1 VKRLG
6 LHFDRSTWHGL
17 AGGGA
22 ILAIS
27 ALGLLY
33 MWHSASEAQLGAV
46 RTELGQLARV
56 AATQVDGDLHR
67 KITSNA
73 QAGSPEHL
81 ALLAPLTRFHKATRD
96 VIYVYTAVLQ
106 NGRVYFVVGTD
117 YQYRISGDNLPPD
130 PLMKP
135 YDGPDGLLRRALERH
150 EVTVDNDVVHEAKRT
165 YMSAYAPFY
174 DGARRFVGV
183 VCIDMWVRDLDARLA
198 AIRQAGLTALA
209 AVALLSLLAGF
220 TIVRLSRAVRQA
232 REHDRLVQAQL
243 SVAKAHAEVQAERAE
258 AASRAKTEFLAMM
271 SHEIRT
277 PMNGVLGFT
286 QLLLDTAL
294 DSKQREFAETI
305 RRSCDGLLAIINDV
319 LDYSKIEAGRM
330 TVELVEFELQTVCDD
345 VRGLLWPSAL
355 ERGLTL
361 DLVYGDGVPPVVRGD
376 PARIRQ
382 VLLNLASNAIKFT
395 ERGGV
400 RIEIGLAS
408 TGFVRLSVTDSGIG
422 IAVEQMPR
430 LFQRFTQADSST
442 TRRYG
447 GTGLGLA
454 ISKRLV
460 DLMGGE
466 IGVQSEP
473 GKGSTFWFLL
483 PLRRAELHAES
494 LRTVSSSATPA
505 MQPEAPLT
513 GRVLLVEDNPV
524 NQKVASHVLAKMG
537 LEVDVAQHGREA
549 VEQLCTTRYDAVL
562 MDCQMPEMDGFE
574 ATRIVRDRGSRV
586 LDHDV
591 PIIAMTANAFAEDR
605 ERCLLAGMDDFLVKP
620 VNRQVLAAAL
630 ARALGGRRSSSSPAE
645 QATAAG
651 LRAEGA

>member
-1 VKRLG
+1 VKRLQ
-6 LHFDRSTWHGL
+6 FDRSIWHGL

-67 KITSNA
+67 RITSNA

-96 VIYVYTAVLQ
+96 VIYVYTAILR

-117 YQYRISGDNLPPD
+117 YQYRVSGDNLPPD

-135 YDGPDGLLRRALERH
+135 YDGPDRLLRRALERH
-150 EVTVDNDVVHEAKRT
+150 ELTVDTDVVHEAKRS

-174 DGARRFVGV
+174 DSAQRFVGV
-183 VCIDMWVRDLDARLA
+183 VGIDMWVRDLDARLA
-198 AIRQAGLTALA
+198 AIRRAGLTALV

-220 TIVRLSRAVRQA
+220 TIVRLSRAIRQA
-232 REHDRLVQAQL
+232 REHDRVVQAQL

-277 PMNGVLGFT
+277 PMNAVLGFT

-294 DSKQREFAETI
+294 DSKQHEFAETI

-319 LDYSKIEAGRM
+319 LDYSKIEAGHM
-330 TVELVEFELQTVCDD
+330 SVEQVELELGAVCDD
-345 VRGLLWPSAL
+345 VRGLLRPLAL

-361 DLVYGDGVPPVVRGD
+361 DLVYAAGVPHAVRGD

-382 VLLNLASNAIKFT
+382 VLLNLASNAVKFT

-400 RIEIGLAS
+400 RIEVGLAS
-408 TGFVRLSVTDSGIG
+408 GGLLRLSVTDTGIG
-422 IAVEQMPR
+422 IAPEQLPK

-460 DLMGGE
+460 ELMGGE
-466 IGVQSEP
+466 MGVESEQ
-473 GKGSTFWFLL
+473 GRGSTFWFVL
-483 PLRRAELHAES
+483 PLRWSEPRAEISRADSNTGE
-494 LRTVSSSATPA
+494 TVPLPATPLA
-505 MQPEAPLT
+505 
-513 GRVLLVEDNPV
+513 GRVLLVEDNAV
-524 NQKVASHVLAKMG
+524 NQKVAAHVLAKMG
-537 LEVDVAQHGREA
+537 LEVDVAQHGRDAIER
-549 VEQLCTTRYDAVL
+549 LCTARYDAVL

-574 ATRIVRDRGSRV
+574 ATRIIRDRGSRV

-591 PIIAMTANAFAEDR
+591 PILAMTANAFAEDR

-620 VNRQVLAAAL
+620 VNRHVLATAL
-630 ARALGGRRSSSSPAE
+630 ARALAGRRSSSSPSEPSA
-645 QATAAG
+645 AADLRAAG
-651 LRAEGA
+651 A

>member
-1 VKRLG
+1 VKRL
-6 LHFDRSTWHGL
+6 LHFDRSIWHGL
-17 AGGGA
+17 AGGGT

-46 RTELGQLARV
+46 RTELAQLARV
-56 AATQVDGDLHR
+56 AATEVDGDLHR

-73 QAGSPEHL
+73 QAGTAEHL
-81 ALLAPLTRFHKATRD
+81 ALIAPLTRFHKATRD
-96 VIYVYTAVLQ
+96 VIYVYTAILK

-117 YQYRISGDNLPPD
+117 YQYRVSGDTLPPD

-135 YDGPDGLLRRALERH
+135 YDGPDRLLRQALERH
-150 EVTVDNDVVHEAKRT
+150 ELTVDSDVVHEAKRS

-174 DGARRFVGV
+174 DSAQRFVGV
-183 VCIDMWVRDLDARLA
+183 VGIDMWVRDLDARLA
-198 AIRQAGLTALA
+198 AIRRTGLSALA
-209 AVALLSLLAGF
+209 ALALLSLLAGF
-220 TIVRLSRAVRQA
+220 TIVRLSRAVRLA
-232 REHDRLVQAQL
+232 REHDRVVQAQL

-258 AASRAKTEFLAMM
+258 AASKAKTEFLAVM

-294 DSKQREFAETI
+294 DAKQREFAETI

-330 TVELVEFELQTVCDD
+330 TVEQVDFELQTVCHD
-345 VRGLLWPSAL
+345 VRGLLAPSAL

-361 DLVYGDGVPPVVRGD
+361 ELTYAPDVPHVVRGD
-376 PARIRQ
+376 PARVRQ
-382 VLLNLASNAIKFT
+382 VLLNLASNAVKFT
-395 ERGGV
+395 ERGHV
-400 RIEIGLAS
+400 RIDVGLAQ
-408 TGFVRLSVTDSGIG
+408 TGCVRLSVSDTGIG
-422 IAVEQMPR
+422 ISPDQLPK

-460 DLMGGE
+460 DLMGGD
-466 IGVQSEP
+466 IGVESEP

-483 PLRRAELHAES
+483 PLRWTEPRAEIPGVAL
-494 LRTVSSSATPA
+494 SAAGARAFSTP
-505 MQPEAPLT
+505 ERLS
-513 GRVLLVEDNPV
+513 GRVLVVEDNTV
-524 NQKVASHVLAKMG
+524 NQKVAAHVLAKMG
-537 LEVDVAQHGREA
+537 LEVELAQHGREA
-549 VEQLCTTRYDAVL
+549 IARLCSRRYDVVL

-574 ATRIVRDRGSRV
+574 ATRIIRDRGSRV
-586 LDHDV
+586 LEHDV
-591 PIIAMTANAFAEDR
+591 PVIAMTANAFAEDR

-620 VNRQVLAAAL
+620 VNRQTLAAAMAQALSARRRRL
-630 ARALGGRRSSSSPAE
+630 AEDPA
-645 QATAAG
+645 APD